1 VELLELRSL
10 LSILPSTPGT
20 ASLTLNGEETPI
32 FATDESTEPVVML
45 VADPQPGWATGVI
58 GDSSHVLAPSAD
70 VDVFQLEL
78 PGSDRYAVRL
88 DLLAHRFGSEL
99 DGAVSVFDSAGEL
112 IATNDDGLGEFPS
125 DAILNL
131 GLDGGTYFIAVSE
144 GGNVPGPEGF
154 DLNLPGSGRPG
165 RESTGRYVLRV
176 AAEPDSQPPQVM
188 GISFEPGQTFDSP
201 PTHIVVQFSEPMDP
215 AGLVSG
221 ATLTNESDDEVG
233 LAAIDYDHATG
244 AVTYLLLDRPTS
256 GDWHFALDGALV
268 TDLAGHGLD
277 AGEGNLAAAFRVDAA
292 EPARID
298 QEPNDTHEAAQNVG
312 NLFPV
317 ELAEGVELSG
327 SLSSDP
333 DVDVLPDS
341 DFYRFRVSVP
351 GLYAIRLHVPA
362 DATELPDQ
370 FRLLDAAG
378 NLIAERIVPAGTQ
391 LTMYRAMQAGEYV
404 LEIAGGG
411 DATTEY
417 EATVQSVLGV
427 LGYAEIIPL
436 TASDFAGSVQIVI
449 RPGVAAVSSTS
460 AEATESAIVVPTRD
474 VAQAAAVQSLPAVA
488 SEPAGKPGV
497 ASAGPT
503 ALAWLDQSG
512 GAAGLPAGLAP
523 QGRSSGESVRV
534 SVDGVSGSF
543 LDPLA
548 ASMPAG
554 THAFS
559 PSGNLIVELAQL
571 MREAA
576 QNNAGVEM
584 PASDTASAENT
595 LIAAADEDAAD
606 KPHLA
611 LSPQALTIT
620 VVATLGAAGAMTSSS
635 GRREGDWLTQ
645 ALGWLP
651 CGA

>member
-20 ASLTLNGEETPI
+20 ASLTLNGEETPV
-32 FATDESTEPVVML
+32 FATDESTEPMVML
-45 VADPQPGWATGVI
+45 VADPQPGWVTGVI

-99 DGAVSVFDSAGEL
+99 DGAVSVFDSDGAL

-154 DLNLPGSGRPG
+154 DLNLPGSGGPG

-176 AAEPDSQPPQVM
+176 AAEPDSQPPQVT

-221 ATLTNESDDEVG
+221 ATLTNESGDTSG

-244 AVTYLLLDRPTS
+244 AVTYLVLDRMTS
-256 GDWHFALDGALV
+256 GDWVFTLDGALV
-268 TDLAGHGLD
+268 TDLAGHGLE
-277 AGEGNLAAAFRVDAA
+277 AGEGNFAAAFRVDAA
-292 EPARID
+292 EPALID
-298 QEPNDTHEAAQNVG
+298 QEPNDTHEAAQNLG

-333 DVDVLPDS
+333 DVDVLSDG

-362 DATELPDQ
+362 DATEVPDQ

-378 NLIAERIVPAGTQ
+378 NLIAERFVPAGTQ
-391 LTMYRAMQAGEYV
+391 ITMYRAMQAGEYV
-404 LEIAGGG
+404 LEVAGGG

-427 LGYAEIIPL
+427 LGYAEIIAL

-449 RPGVAAVSSTS
+449 RPGVAAVGSTS
-460 AEATESAIVVPTRD
+460 AEPVESAIVPTND
-474 VAQAAAVQSLPAVA
+474 VAQAAAVQSLPSVA

-497 ASAGPT
+497 AAADPT
-503 ALAWLDQSG
+503 ALAWVDQSG
-512 GAAGLPAGLAP
+512 GAAGLPTGFVL
-523 QGRSSGESVRV
+523 QDRSSGESVRV
-534 SVDGVSGSF
+534 SVDSVSGSF

-548 ASMPAG
+548 ASLPTG

-576 QNNAGVEM
+576 QNNAGVDM

-595 LIAAADEDAAD
+595 LIAAADKDAAD
-606 KPHLA
+606 EPHLA